1 MTISR
6 IATTVCLTA
15 LVAACSAPAPTGA
28 VRVVD
33 ARTIEFNATVGD
45 GFADPAMAGY
55 HLIVWDS
62 GRAVDHA
69 LFVADVSDV
78 QVIDAL
84 EQLGAQPGDELD
96 ISTWDEREN
105 ADSRAPDA
113 VIAGPPVSIEFQFA
127 DGTVRRLDEIVNDP
141 GGRGFD
147 MRFGGHRDN
156 IPEWHSGCVVC
167 LYSCPGSKVGNA
179 NYTVRDFVNGATHF
193 EANPDNV
200 PPAGTGVIVRL
211 RLEETRE

>member
-1 MTISR
+1 MTIQR
-6 IATTVCLTA
+6 IALAVCLTA
-15 LVAACSAPAPTGA
+15 LVAACGAPAPTGE
-28 VRVVD
+28 VRLVD
-33 ARTIEFNATVGD
+33 ERTIEFDAVVGD

-84 EQLGAQPGDELD
+84 EQLGAQPGDALD
-96 ISTWDEREN
+96 ISTWDERQSAE
-105 ADSRAPDA
+105 STAPDR
-113 VIAGPPVSIEFQFA
+113 VIAGPPVQIEFLLE

-147 MRFGGHRDN
+147 MRFGGHSDN

-179 NYTVRDFVNGATHF
+179 SYTVRDFVNGATHF
-193 EANPDNV
+193 EANADNV
-200 PPAGTGVIVRL
+200 PEAGSRVTVRL
-211 RLEETRE
+211 SLGDA